1 MRSVALLLLVLL
13 ATVENISMANSNRS
27 SGNQLKSIDSTK
39 GRMKTTTTE
48 ASTTSSYQIY
58 DGYDYDNS
66 KKGRLKS
73 SILLLDLNL
82 ECESITFFKLN
93 L

>member
-1 MRSVALLLLVLL
+1 MRSIMLLLLVLL

-27 SGNQLKSIDSTK
+27 SGNQLKSNDSTK
-39 GRMKTTTTE
+39 SRVKTTTTE

-58 DGYDYDNS
+58 DGYDYDS
-66 KKGRLKS
+66 KKGMLRS

-82 ECESITFFKLN
+82 ECE
-93 L
+93 